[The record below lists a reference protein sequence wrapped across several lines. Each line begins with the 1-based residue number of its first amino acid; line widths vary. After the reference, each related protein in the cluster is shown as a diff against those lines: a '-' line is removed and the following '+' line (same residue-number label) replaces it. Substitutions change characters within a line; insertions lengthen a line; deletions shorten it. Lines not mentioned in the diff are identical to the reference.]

1 MLVWS
6 LNTVAELVYSRTQVE
21 QWHQKL
27 EKIALEPRTT
37 FTKRQVVE
45 ELIDRIEQYFTRCN
59 SYAEVAEG
67 LKEWG
72 LEISEG
78 SLKQYVSRYRKV
90 HKTKVATASKKRSV
104 AEGRKQ
110 EVGKGSKQSQSD
122 GRSQLDDLS
131 STTAELATSSAVDRP
146 KKMKAADRK
155 PKGFIDMPDEL

>member
-45 ELIDRIEQYFTRCN
+45 ELIDPIEKALQTR

>member
-1 MLVWS
+1 M
-6 LNTVAELVYSRTQVE
+6 AELVYSRTQVE
-21 QWHQKL
+21 QWHKKL
-27 EKIALEPRTT
+27 DTIALEPRTT
-37 FTKRQVVE
+37 FTKKQVVE
-45 ELIDRIEQYFTRCN
+45 ELIDPIEKALRTR

-110 EVGKGSKQSQSD
+110 EVGKGSKQSQ
-122 GRSQLDDLS
+122 LDNLS

-146 KKMKAADRK
+146 KEMKAADRK